1 MVCCNTGGLFCE
13 FARGHQLFGI
23 AGWLRSFFCV
33 CAAWILFPFVDLDDF
48 DKVGIDAG
56 GAVQRSLN
64 ASCQGLYYGLDT
76 VSNTYTFVVEV
87 RFPDEAVTLA
97 GAPAQTYI
105 TWTFPGDKSLKSFN
119 VTVETFNK
127 TATRLPEAMFFRWL
141 LPGGAQGIA
150 LQKMDEWLDPTD
162 VVIGGNQRLHSVS
175 RGGVSIPAHSSSLN
189 ISSLDTRLVC
199 VGEPTSFP
207 TPTNTPADVSQGVAS
222 VLWNN
227 IW

>member
-1 MVCCNTGGLFCE
+1 
-13 FARGHQLFGI
+13 
-23 AGWLRSFFCV
+23 
-33 CAAWILFPFVDLDDF
+33 
-48 DKVGIDAG
+48 
-56 GAVQRSLN
+56 VQRSLN

-76 VSNTYTFVVEV
+76 VTNTYTFVVEV

-227 IW
+227 IWYVIEHGPTTGSVCFVVGFPNMRCNARVCVGTRIIPFGSKVISSSGSR